1 MKKLLFLTYFS
12 LTVLLVFAGSGKFHH
27 VVYDYSCLNFK
38 EQSLSGDWE
47 FYWHKLLTPADFKTN
62 TSLQGRLI
70 PVPRSWIAIDGLSSI
85 GYGTYRITV
94 ILPQKNR
101 LYALKL
107 IDVFSAYRLWI
118 NDSLYLEY
126 GRVGKTGKEEIPK
139 RGTQI
144 VNFYAPTDTIQI
156 VIQVSNH
163 HHRNG
168 GIAKAPILGQAPHI
182 NNTFLGKSIS
192 VFFIFGAFIIFAIY
206 LLWLYNYTK
215 KNFDALLLG
224 ISILLAGIYTL
235 FNDDFLIMQIFPNL
249 GWEIVHKINFLTNY
263 LKIFFLFAFFYLVL
277 KRYMPDFF
285 NGLLKIALAI
295 LLLLSLIVL
304 ITPTEV
310 FSRTLFT
317 FIVLLGILA
326 IYVIVGYVRRINYS
340 DNKMFLIPFAS
351 IILLAIFAL
360 NDVLYEY
367 QIIRSIYLTDF
378 GLFIFTAAQAVL
390 ISEKQIN
397 TYNKAEKLTRYFQK
411 LNNIKSLLGQ
421 VHFDNLLDL
430 LRILKKFFAADVVA
444 YYSIENQKIFVNAII
459 DNTQEKEFIQKIEVK
474 KGRKEVNQILYDF
487 LELAIHSNQ
496 AFFISD
502 KNNLYR
508 LIKKKLDLKFKSIL
522 LTTIGVKDNPL
533 GIIYLEKQNSY
544 FTKDDERLLNLI
556 TPQIASVINNI
567 NIFRHLD
574 HLNKN
579 LMKIVQQRT
588 KKIEQRNKELE
599 LRNFDLDEK
608 VEELRITAEIINSMN
623 EEIKAQQEVLEHKN
637 KMLSEQTKS
646 LNKQKAIIEE
656 LNKQIRESVQYA
668 YRIQYA
674 LLNSPYNRPADKD
687 HFIITKSREPV
698 AGNFWWYSNLTDF
711 EIFAFGQS
719 EYSGIKGA
727 FVSLLSFSLMNE
739 MTYKYLLN
747 KKFDEIKPDD
757 FISAFKSE
765 VFKYLANT
773 NVEISVA
780 FYHPVR
786 GQIKSSTLDNF
797 LYIVDHDIVQ
807 LSPGGNDTKV
817 YQVEKDSYFIGFT
830 NNFAKLLIDKKHIVK
845 IEDIKEF
852 VSNLSQL
859 SSLKD
864 MKMFFENYLYGVQ
877 DMDILVIGMKLK

>member
-1 MKKLLFLTYFS
+1 MKKLLLLTYFFFTLS
-12 LTVLLVFAGSGKFHH
+12 TVFASSGKFHH
-27 VVYDYSCLNFK
+27 VVYDFSCFNFREK
-38 EQSLSGDWE
+38 SLAGQWE
-47 FYWHKLLTPADFKTN
+47 FYWHRLLTPQDFKN
-62 TSLQGRLI
+62 NHGLSGRLI
-70 PVPRSWIAIDGLSSI
+70 PVPKSWIAIDGLSST

-94 ILPQKNR
+94 ILPQKKK

-118 NDSLYLEY
+118 NDSLYLAY
-126 GRVGKTGKEEIPK
+126 GRVGKTRKEEIPK

-144 VNFYAPTDTIQI
+144 VNFYAPTDTVQI
-156 VIQVSNH
+156 IIQVSNH

-206 LLWLYNYTK
+206 LLWLYNYTR

-249 GWEIVHKINFLTNY
+249 GWEVVHKVNFLTNY

-285 NGLLKIALAI
+285 NGLLKVALAI
-295 LLLLSLIVL
+295 LLLLSLVVL
-304 ITPTEV
+304 VTPTEV
-310 FSRTLFT
+310 FSHTLSM
-317 FIVLLGILA
+317 FIVLLAILA
-326 IYVIVGYVRRINYS
+326 IYVIVGYIRRINYS
-340 DNKMFLIPFAS
+340 DNKMIMIPFAS
-351 IILLAIFAL
+351 IILLAIFTL

-367 QIIRSIYLTDF
+367 QVIRSVYLTDF
-378 GLFIFTAAQAVL
+378 GLFIFIAAQAIL

-397 TYNKAEKLTRYFQK
+397 TYNRAEKLTRYFQK
-411 LNNIKSLLGQ
+411 LNNVKRLLGQ

-430 LRILKKFFAADVVA
+430 IRILKKSFDADVVA
-444 YYSIENQKIFVNAII
+444 YYSIENQKIYINALI
-459 DNTQEKEFIQKIEVK
+459 DNRHEKEFSQKVEIK
-474 KGRKEVNQILYDF
+474 KGEKEINQILYDF
-487 LELAIHSNQ
+487 LELAVHSNQ

-508 LIKKKLDLKFKSIL
+508 LIKKKLSLKFKSIL

-533 GIIYLEKQNSY
+533 GIIYLENQHSY
-544 FTKDDERLLNLI
+544 FTKDDEKLLNLI
-556 TPQIASVINNI
+556 SPQIASVINNV
-567 NIFRHLD
+567 NIFRHLEN
-574 HLNKN
+574 LNKN

-588 KKIEQRNKELE
+588 KKIETRNKELE

-623 EEIKAQQEVLEHKN
+623 EEIKAQQEILENKN

-646 LNKQKAIIEE
+646 LDKQKAIIEE

-674 LLNSPYNRPADKD
+674 LLNSPYNRPASKE
-687 HFIITKSREPV
+687 HFIITKSGEPV
-698 AGNFWWYSNLTDF
+698 AGNFWWYSQLNDF

-739 MTYKYLLN
+739 MSYKCLIN
-747 KKFDEIKPDD
+747 KKYEDIKPDD

-765 VFKYLANT
+765 VFKYLEST
-773 NVEISVA
+773 NIEISVV
-780 FYHPVR
+780 FYRP
-786 GQIKSSTLDNF
+786 GTGEIKTSTLDNF
-797 LYIVDHDIVQ
+797 LYIVDDKLIQ
-807 LSPGGNDTKV
+807 LSPGGKDGQV
-817 YQVEKDSYFIGFT
+817 YHVEENSYFVGFT
-830 NNFAKLLIDKKHIVK
+830 NNFVKLLIDKKHIVK
-845 IEDIKEF
+845 MEEIKDF

-859 SSLKD
+859 SSLKE
-864 MKMFFENYLYGVQ
+864 MKTFFENYLYGVQ
-877 DMDILVIGMKLK
+877 DMDILIIGMKLK